1 MNDLIFYALLIALLY
16 YFFIYLPS
24 QKKSNPDPDNKSFT
38 HPKSNQTNPNP
49 NKDELVGP
57 KAEFPGPQYI
67 ECPGAITKKDEQELE
82 KTLDYMIK
90 GMNELSK
97 DLDKY

>member
-24 QKKSNPDPDNKSFT
+24 QKKSNPDLDNKPFT
-38 HPKSNQTNPNP
+38 RPKSTPINPDP

-57 KAEFPGPQYI
+57 EAEFPGPQHI
-67 ECPGAITKKDEQELE
+67 ECPGNIAKKDEQELE
-82 KTLDYMIK
+82 KTLDFLIK
-90 GMNELSK
+90 GMDELSK